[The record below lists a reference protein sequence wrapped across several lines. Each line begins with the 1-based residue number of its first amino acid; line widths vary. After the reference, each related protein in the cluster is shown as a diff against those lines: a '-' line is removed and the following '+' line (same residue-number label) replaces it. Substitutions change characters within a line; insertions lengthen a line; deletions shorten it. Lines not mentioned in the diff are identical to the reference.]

1 MLEIRRWINI
11 LKLLKLNEKAQVDIY
26 KKNMCLFEGILYKI
40 QKIKN
45 DFIEKNI
52 LSDYEIEAYSR
63 SINSLILKLVESW
76 EEIVL
81 TALETLKNH
90 LELLVE
96 NQSLNLKT
104 VKLTLRCW
112 KKARNEMHDD
122 EKLKPNYQ
130 KTKFEKYIWVVNT
143 LEELVI
149 RKYFK
154 KD

>member
-1 MLEIRRWINI
+1 MLEIRRWIHI

-26 KKNMCLFEGILYKI
+26 KKNMFLFEGILYKI
-40 QKIKN
+40 EKIKN
-45 DFIEKNI
+45 DFVEKNI
-52 LSDYEIEAYSR
+52 ISDYEIEAYSR

-81 TALETLKNH
+81 TALETLKNR

-96 NQSLNLKT
+96 NQNLNMKT
-104 VKLTLRCW
+104 VKLTLRCC
-112 KKARNEMHDD
+112 KRARNEMHDD
-122 EKLKPNYQ
+122 EKLKSIYQ
-130 KTKFEKYIWVVNT
+130 KPKFEKYIWVVNT

-154 KD
+154 KN